1 MSFARLALKQLTR
14 ASASGL
20 RCASAQQVQRSSS
33 RMLKNGLHSASLPF
47 ARRSMVA
54 KQTIALLSRQQVRTM
69 FIQTEQT
76 PNDDSLKFIPGV
88 PVMETGTAE
97 FLDVR
102 ESMKSPL
109 AKQLFQIDGV
119 AGVFFGPDFVTIS
132 KSSSSEWQLMKPDIY
147 AAIMDHF
154 SSGQPIVYNEADL
167 AASDTTILPDDS
179 EEVQMIKELLD
190 TRIRPAIQ
198 EDGGD
203 IEFCGFEDGIVKLKL
218 KGSCRGCDSSV
229 ITLKNGIENML
240 MHYIPEVQSVE
251 QVIDENEAVALQE
264 FDKLE
269 KKLGEKQA

>member
-1 MSFARLALKQLTR
+1 
-14 ASASGL
+14 
-20 RCASAQQVQRSSS
+20 
-33 RMLKNGLHSASLPF
+33 
-47 ARRSMVA
+47 
-54 KQTIALLSRQQVRTM
+54 M

-76 PNDDSLKFIPGV
+76 PNTESLKFIPGV
-88 PVMETGTAE
+88 EVLGNGTAE

-102 ESMKSPL
+102 SSMQSPL
-109 AKQLFQIDGV
+109 AKQLFQIDGIV
-119 AGVFFGPDFVTIS
+119 GVFLGPDFITIS
-132 KSSSSEWQLMKPDIY
+132 KDQNAEWQLMKPDIY

-154 SSGQPIVYNEADL
+154 ASGQPIMYNEGDL
-167 AASDTTILPDDS
+167 AESDTAIHPDDS

-203 IEFCGFEDGIVKLKL
+203 IEYCGFEGGIVKLKL

-229 ITLKNGIENML
+229 VTLKNGIENML
-240 MHYIPEVQSVE
+240 MHYIPEVEGVE

-269 KKLGEKQA
+269 KKLGEK

>member
-1 MSFARLALKQLTR
+1 MIASRIVIAATRVTGRLNRLQLQRSFATQRLLQPTWQQRPALSGRPLIPALT
-14 ASASGL
+14 
-20 RCASAQQVQRSSS
+20 
-33 RMLKNGLHSASLPF
+33 
-47 ARRSMVA
+47 
-54 KQTIALLSRQQVRTM
+54 QQVRSM

-76 PNDDSLKFIPGV
+76 PNTESLKFIPGV
-88 PVMETGTAE
+88 EVLGNGTAE

-102 ESMKSPL
+102 SSMQSPL
-109 AKQLFQIDGV
+109 AKQLFQIDGIV
-119 AGVFFGPDFVTIS
+119 GVFLGPDFITIS
-132 KSSSSEWQLMKPDIY
+132 KDPNAEWQLMKPDIY

-154 SSGQPIVYNEADL
+154 ASGQPIMYNEGDL
-167 AASDTTILPDDS
+167 AESDTAIHPDDS

-203 IEFCGFEDGIVKLKL
+203 IEYCGFEGGIVKLKL

-229 ITLKNGIENML
+229 VTLKNGIENML
-240 MHYIPEVQSVE
+240 MHYIPEVEGVE

-269 KKLGEKQA
+269 KKLGEK

>member
-1 MSFARLALKQLTR
+1 
-14 ASASGL
+14 
-20 RCASAQQVQRSSS
+20 
-33 RMLKNGLHSASLPF
+33 
-47 ARRSMVA
+47 
-54 KQTIALLSRQQVRTM
+54 M

-76 PNDDSLKFIPGV
+76 PNTESLKFIPGV
-88 PVMETGTAE
+88 EVLGNGTAE

-102 ESMKSPL
+102 SSMQSPL
-109 AKQLFQIDGV
+109 AKQLFQIDGIV
-119 AGVFFGPDFVTIS
+119 GVFLGPDFITIS
-132 KSSSSEWQLMKPDIY
+132 KDPNAEWQLMKPDIY

-154 SSGQPIVYNEADL
+154 ASGQPIMYNEGDL
-167 AASDTTILPDDS
+167 AESDTAIHPDDS

-203 IEFCGFEDGIVKLKL
+203 IEYCGFEGGIVKLKL

-229 ITLKNGIENML
+229 VTLKNGIENML
-240 MHYIPEVQSVE
+240 MHYIPEVEGVE

-269 KKLGEKQA
+269 KKLGEK